1 MVGLSSFVTCF
12 SHLSHRSL
20 SSMLEEYKKF
30 AVKGNVIDMA
40 VGIIVG
46 AAFGTVV
53 QSLVRD
59 VLTPPLGLLTG
70 GADFENLFVVLR
82 EGSPEA
88 PYATLQAAQNAGAVT
103 INVGVFINALISFL
117 IVTFAVFLLVR
128 YINQLR
134 EPDEGPP
141 PPASVKKCPHCIS
154 DVPTQ
159 ATRCPHC
166 TSELEVAEAAE

>member
-1 MVGLSSFVTCF
+1 
-12 SHLSHRSL
+12 
-20 SSMLEEYKKF
+20 MLEEYKKF
-30 AVKGNVIDMA
+30 AIRGNVIDMA
-40 VGIIVG
+40 VGIIIG

-53 QSLVRD
+53 QSLVKD

-70 GADFENLFVVLR
+70 GSDFTNFFVVLR
-82 EGSPEA
+82 DGTPEA

-103 INVGVFINALISFL
+103 INIGTFLNALISFL

-128 YINQLR
+128 YINLLR

-141 PPASVKKCPHCIS
+141 PPKTIKKCPHCIS
-154 DVPTQ
+154 DVPIQ

-166 TSELEVAEAAE
+166 TSELQESPETA

>member
-1 MVGLSSFVTCF
+1 
-12 SHLSHRSL
+12 
-20 SSMLEEYKKF
+20 MLEEYKKF
-30 AVKGNVIDMA
+30 AIRGNVIDMA
-40 VGIIVG
+40 VGIIIG

-53 QSLVRD
+53 QSLVKD

-70 GADFENLFVVLR
+70 GTDFANLFVVLR
-82 EGSPEA
+82 EGSPGA
-88 PYATLQAAQNAGAVT
+88 PYTTLEAAQSAGAVT
-103 INVGVFINALISFL
+103 INLGAFINALISFL

-141 PPASVKKCPHCIS
+141 PPKTIKKCPHCVS
-154 DVPTQ
+154 DVPVQ

-166 TSELEVAEAAE
+166 TSELPEPSEGEPA

>member
-1 MVGLSSFVTCF
+1 MF
-12 SHLSHRSL
+12 
-20 SSMLEEYKKF
+20 EEYKKF
-30 AVKGNVIDMA
+30 AIRGNVIDMA
-40 VGIIVG
+40 VGIIIG

-53 QSLVRD
+53 QSLVKD

-70 GADFENLFVVLR
+70 GTDFANLFVVLR
-82 EGSPEA
+82 EGTPEA
-88 PYATLQAAQNAGAVT
+88 PYATLQAAQSAGAVT
-103 INVGVFINALISFL
+103 INVGMFINALISFL

-141 PPASVKKCPHCIS
+141 PPKTIKKCPHCVS
-154 DVPTQ
+154 DVPVQ

-166 TSELEVAEAAE
+166 TSDLPEPETAEAA